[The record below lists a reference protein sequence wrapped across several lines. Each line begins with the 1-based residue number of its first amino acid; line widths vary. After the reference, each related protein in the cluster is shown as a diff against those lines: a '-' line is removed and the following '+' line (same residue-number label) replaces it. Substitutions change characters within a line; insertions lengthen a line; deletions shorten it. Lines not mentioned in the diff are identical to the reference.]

1 MMILVKQWGF
11 RKFSR
16 EELYGWV
23 VPSCFLWPFKHPPLS
38 SPLCARAKFQTFFI
52 LSKTGN
58 VSKTPIYS
66 ALGTY
71 LNLFWEIQAKFQMM
85 WEKKKTNWSRI
96 SAAWHSRGRADWVC
110 LIAGSDVWCRQI
122 WTLASGSA
130 TSLQCHSYSCYSPI
144 QFYSVDK
151 YGSGSITLSQ
161 RDCILVSVIKL
172 AKAILS
178 TFAQGRNNRKHH
190 KSAKLSWNQMA
201 MVVNV
206 LVVFAVF
213 VVDVFVVAGFFLHF
227 FLTAVVFIVGFVAV
241 VARAA

>member
-1 MMILVKQWGF
+1 MMMMVKQCGF

-151 YGSGSITLSQ
+151 YEIT
-161 RDCILVSVIKL
+161 I
-172 AKAILS
+172 
-178 TFAQGRNNRKHH
+178 KHH

-213 VVDVFVVAGFFLHF
+213 VVDVFVVAVFFYF
-227 FLTAVVFIVGFVAV
+227 VFSAVLFIVGFVAV

>member
-1 MMILVKQWGF
+1 
-11 RKFSR
+11 
-16 EELYGWV
+16 
-23 VPSCFLWPFKHPPLS
+23 
-38 SPLCARAKFQTFFI
+38 
-52 LSKTGN
+52 
-58 VSKTPIYS
+58 
-66 ALGTY
+66 
-71 LNLFWEIQAKFQMM
+71 M

-144 QFYSVDK
+144 QFYSVNK
-151 YGSGSITLSQ
+151 YGSGSIKLSQ
-161 RDCILVSVIKL
+161 RDCILVYVIKL

-178 TFAQGRNNRKHH
+178 TLAQGRNNRKHH

-213 VVDVFVVAGFFLHF
+213 VVDFLVFAGFVLLCLHCCCLHCWLRCRCRQGSLEFNFNLTNSLLFLC
-227 FLTAVVFIVGFVAV
+227 
-241 VARAA
+241 R